1 MPAHEVGTGQ
11 RIYGEIAELLVVGK
25 EELMVEL
32 VLLAGDFIVLG
43 LLLGAYG
50 PGYTASDFIY
60 GQF

>member
-1 MPAHEVGTGQ
+1 M
-11 RIYGEIAELLVVGK
+11 IAA
-25 EELMVEL
+25 
-32 VLLAGDFIVLG
+32 VLLLAC